1 VQKVKYNK
9 NSKRKVLKTI
19 NKKRNLIKNY
29 KYYLLDSIKDT
40 EKERASKKFDE
51 FIQVLTSL

>member
-1 VQKVKYNK
+1 MKYNK
-9 NSKRKVLKTI
+9 NSKRKALKTI